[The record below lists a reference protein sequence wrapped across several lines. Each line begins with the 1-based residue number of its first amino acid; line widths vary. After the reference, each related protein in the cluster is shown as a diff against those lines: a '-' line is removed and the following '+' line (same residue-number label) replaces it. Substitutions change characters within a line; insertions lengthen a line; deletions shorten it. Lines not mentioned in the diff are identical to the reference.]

1 MATAWPGKRG
11 KHVAC
16 LLPCKGRGRPGA
28 GTALPC
34 WVSGQHPQQR
44 RSLWGRVGGEG
55 TGDAMGWLLLMEMM
69 NLLLGSGGKRT
80 RNEHYD
86 CKESLFKVVFLHNI
100 SKADPWKATFDLRST
115 KPSGPE
121 AVESSPLLRPS
132 PSQLAGR
139 TEVRSGAAFH
149 SQRKRDT
156 RGPLRAA
163 RPCPSRVPHRRG
175 CRAVPLRPT
184 STSLLCSLALHLPAL
199 PPAQPSPT
207 VLSRSSSTSKIFTAS
222 PTRERSPTKQNRVA
236 SSRWGLT

>member
-1 MATAWPGKRG
+1 MIAKKAFSKSCFYTTFLRQIPGKR
-11 KHVAC
+11 
-16 LLPCKGRGRPGA
+16 P
-28 GTALPC
+28 
-34 WVSGQHPQQR
+34 
-44 RSLWGRVGGEG
+44 
-55 TGDAMGWLLLMEMM
+55 
-69 NLLLGSGGKRT
+69 
-80 RNEHYD
+80 
-86 CKESLFKVVFLHNI
+86 
-100 SKADPWKATFDLRST
+100 DLRST

-121 AVESSPLLRPS
+121 VVESPPLLRPS

-139 TEVRSGAAFH
+139 MEVRSGAAFH
-149 SQRKRDT
+149 FQKKRDT

-222 PTRERSPTKQNRVA
+222 PTHERSPTKQNRVA